1 MPAIT
6 RGSKSNSIL
15 YCGAEQS
22 WSIRRCRLPT
32 ALRRV
37 AAPLPCRCCPC
48 ALLSLR
54 LSLCCSHHPS
64 VVCYSHCTIARLH
77 SLPSL
82 HSLPNCF
89 AALCRSFQHPS
100 ALSRPEGGYSH
111 LFHSTTLLPLQQY
124 VSRLYSNDFNWTCI
138 VNMAFATALITH
150 PHSWKKRFHL
160 PK

>member
-64 VVCYSHCTIARLH
+64 VVCYSHCTIARLVCIP
-77 SLPSL
+77 SPTVLLLCVVRSSTRLPYPVPKEVIPISFT
-82 HSLPNCF
+82 LPLFSPCNNTF
-89 AALCRSFQHPS
+89 PDYIPTILTER
-100 ALSRPEGGYSH
+100 ALSIW
-111 LFHSTTLLPLQQY
+111 LLLPPL
-124 VSRLYSNDFNWTCI
+124 
-138 VNMAFATALITH
+138 
-150 PHSWKKRFHL
+150 
-160 PK
+160 